1 MRVLVVE
8 DDLIVTDAITRSL
21 SQHHYA
27 VDTAEDGAI
36 GWECVESTT
45 YDLILIDVGLPK
57 LDGITLCQKI
67 RDRGCGTPIL
77 LMTAKDDSTYRIRG
91 LDSGAD
97 DYLAKPFDLGELQ
110 ARVRALLRRGTVAPS
125 SVLTVGKLQLDPR
138 SCQVTCAEKLLPL
151 TPKEYSLLEL
161 FLRHPARVFSCGDI
175 IEHLWTFDDPPQE
188 ESVKS
193 HIKGLRQKLKA
204 GGAADWIENVYGLGY
219 RLREGIEANPEPSM
233 QTYDS
238 QLAQLWEQYRGLM
251 EERFAVLQQAA
262 HTYPLSIELR
272 EAAASAAHKLA
283 GVLGMFD
290 RDEGTQIA
298 RQLEKQFEGQA
309 ELPEEV
315 RSAEANI
322 SARSLVRRLGEI
334 LNLSAPVETGE
345 SPLNP
350 TKMGDFASEVFPN
363 KIDSKQSLRSW
374 TVLAVDDDPII
385 LATLKQLLQPW
396 GMCLTGIDNP
406 LQFWTVLSTI
416 NPDLLIL
423 DVEMPHMNGVALCQA
438 IRANP
443 TWQSL
448 PIVFLTTHQDT
459 ATVQQIF
466 AAGADDYVVK
476 PIVGQELLSRLTQR
490 LERLRL
496 LQTLSTKDSIT
507 GLANQF
513 YSSQAIKAQFRNLQ
527 TTYFAILYIPT
538 LRQINIQQGHK
549 IGNQILK
556 QTGQCLQS
564 SFCNGEILGYW
575 RNGEFIIASSQTTQA
590 MFQQQLSEVVA
601 MLQRQQLETPN
612 LIYRFAVVN
621 YPTDGVTLRS
631 LYQTASLYLEGQLD
645 E

>member
-1 MRVLVVE
+1 MRVLIVE
-8 DDLIVTDAITRSL
+8 DDLIATEAITRSL
-21 SQHHYA
+21 SEHHYA
-27 VDTAEDGAI
+27 VDTAADGAM
-36 GWECVESTT
+36 GWDCVESTT

-57 LDGITLCQKI
+57 LDGITLCQRI

-97 DYLAKPFDLGELQ
+97 DYLAKPFDLAELQ
-110 ARVRALLRRGTVAPS
+110 ARVRALLRRGTVAASP
-125 SVLTVGKLQLDPR
+125 VLTIGKLRLDPR
-138 SCQVTCAEKLLPL
+138 SCQVTYAEKLLPL

-161 FLRHPARVFSCGDI
+161 FLRHPTRVFSCGDI

-204 GGAADWIENVYGLGY
+204 GGVVDWIENVYGLGY
-219 RLREGIEANPEPSM
+219 RLREGIETRSEQSTQP
-233 QTYDS
+233 YDN

-251 EERFAVLQQAA
+251 EERFAVLQQAVD
-262 HTYPLSIELR
+262 TYPLSIELR
-272 EAAASAAHKLA
+272 EAAESAAHKLV

-298 RQLEKQFEGQA
+298 RQLEKQFEAQA
-309 ELPEEV
+309 ELPEE
-315 RSAEANI
+315 E
-322 SARSLVRRLGEI
+322 ARSLVRRLGDI
-334 LNLSAPVETGE
+334 LNLSAPVELGE
-345 SPLNP
+345 SSLNP
-350 TKMGDFASEVFPN
+350 PSVICRTESASGDFESDALHNGRDP
-363 KIDSKQSLRSW
+363 KLSLRSW

-385 LATLKQLLQPW
+385 LATLKQLLEPW
-396 GMCLTGIDNP
+396 GMCLAGIDNP
-406 LQFWTVLSTI
+406 LQFWTVLSAI

-423 DVEMPHMNGVALCQA
+423 DVEMPHMNGAALCQA

-448 PIVFLTTHQDT
+448 PIVFLTAHQDS

-507 GLANQF
+507 GLTNQL
-513 YSSQAIKAQFRNLQ
+513 YSSQAIKAQFCNYQ
-527 TTYFAILYIPT
+527 TTCLAILYIPT
-538 LRQINIQQGHK
+538 LRQINIQQGHT
-549 IGNQILK
+549 IGNKILK

-564 SFCNGEILGYW
+564 SFCNGETLGYW
-575 RNGEFIIASSQTTQA
+575 RNGEFMIASSQTTKEK
-590 MFQQQLSEVVA
+590 FQEQLSDIVA
-601 MLQRQQLETPN
+601 MLQGQSFDTPN
-612 LIYRFAVVN
+612 LIYRYAVVN
-621 YPTDGVTLRS
+621 YPTDGLTLQS
-631 LYQTASLYLEGQLD
+631 LYQAASLCLEGSIH

>member
-21 SQHHYA
+21 SEHHYA

-57 LDGITLCQKI
+57 VDGITLCQKI

-77 LMTAKDDSTYRIRG
+77 LITAKDDSTYRIRG

-97 DYLAKPFDLGELQ
+97 DYLTKPFDLGELQ
-110 ARVRALLRRGTVAPS
+110 ARVRALLRRGTVAASP
-125 SVLTVGKLQLDPR
+125 VLTVGKLQLDPR
-138 SCQVTCAEKLLPL
+138 SCQVTYAEKLLPL
-151 TPKEYSLLEL
+151 TPKEYGLLEL
-161 FLRHPARVFSCGDI
+161 FLRHPTRVFSCGDV

-204 GGAADWIENVYGLGY
+204 GGAVNWIENVYGLGY
-219 RLREGIEANPEPSM
+219 RLREGIEANLEQST
-233 QTYDS
+233 QSYDN
-238 QLAQLWEQYRGLM
+238 QLAQLWNQYRELM
-251 EERFAVLQQAA
+251 EERFAVLKQAA
-262 HTYPLSIELR
+262 YTYPLSIELR
-272 EAAASAAHKLA
+272 EAAESAAHKLA

-298 RQLEKQFEGQA
+298 RQLEKQFEEQA
-309 ELPEEV
+309 ELAVEEV
-315 RSAEANI
+315 RS
-322 SARSLVRRLGEI
+322 LVDRLDDI
-334 LNLSAPVETGE
+334 LNLSAPVETGG

-350 TKMGDFASEVFPN
+350 PSVICRAKSARGNFESDVFQN
-363 KIDSKQSLRSW
+363 GEDSKRSLRSW
-374 TVLAVDDDPII
+374 AVLAVDDDPIV
-385 LATLKQLLQPW
+385 LATLKQLLEPW
-396 GMCLTGIDNP
+396 GMCLTGIDNL
-406 LQFWTVLSTI
+406 LQFWTALSAI

-448 PIVFLTTHQDT
+448 PIVFLTAHQDT

-466 AAGADDYVVK
+466 AAGGDDYVVK

-513 YSSQAIKAQFRNLQ
+513 YSSQAIEAQLRNHR
-527 TTYFAILYIPT
+527 TTYLAILYIPT
-538 LRQINIQQGHK
+538 LRQINIQQGHT

-575 RNGEFIIASSQTTQA
+575 GNGEFIITTQTTKA
-590 MFQQQLSEVVA
+590 MFQQQLSDVVA
-601 MLQRQQLETPN
+601 MLQRQSFDTPN
-612 LIYRFAVVN
+612 LIYRFAAVD
-621 YPTDGVTLRS
+621 YPTDGLTLRS
-631 LYQTASLYLEGQLD
+631 LYQTASLCLEGPIH

>member
-21 SQHHYA
+21 SEHHYA

-57 LDGITLCQKI
+57 LDGITLCQRI

-97 DYLAKPFDLGELQ
+97 DYLAKPFDLEELQ
-110 ARVRALLRRGTVAPS
+110 ARVRALLRRGTVAASP
-125 SVLTVGKLQLDPR
+125 VLTIGKLQLDPR
-138 SCQVTCAEKLLPL
+138 SCQVTYAEKLLPL

-161 FLRHPARVFSCGDI
+161 FLRHPSRVFSCGDI

-204 GGAADWIENVYGLGY
+204 GGAVDWIENVYGLGY
-219 RLREGIEANPEPSM
+219 RLREGIEANPEQST
-233 QTYDS
+233 QSYDN
-238 QLAQLWEQYRGLM
+238 QVAQLWEQYRGLM
-251 EERFAVLQQAA
+251 KERFTVIQHAVD
-262 HTYPLSIELR
+262 TYPLSIELR
-272 EAAASAAHKLA
+272 EAAERAAHKLA

-298 RQLEKQFEGQA
+298 RQLEKQFEAQA
-309 ELPEEV
+309 ELPVEEV
-315 RSAEANI
+315 RSM
-322 SARSLVRRLGEI
+322 VRRLGDI
-334 LNLSAPVETGE
+334 LNLSAPAESGG
-345 SPLNP
+345 SPLNSSQ
-350 TKMGDFASEVFPN
+350 MSDSESEVFRN
-363 KIDSKQSLRSW
+363 RRDAKQSLRSW

-385 LATLKQLLQPW
+385 LATLKQLLEPW

-406 LQFWTVLSTI
+406 LQFWTVLSAI

-423 DVEMPHMNGVALCQA
+423 DVEMPQMNGVALCQA

-448 PIVFLTTHQDT
+448 PIVFLTAHQDT

-496 LQTLSTKDSIT
+496 LQTLSTRDSIT

-513 YSSQAIKAQFRNLQ
+513 YSSQAIEAQFRNHQ
-527 TTYFAILYIPT
+527 TTSLAILYIPT
-538 LRQINIQQGHK
+538 LRQINIEQGHTL
-549 IGNQILK
+549 GNQILK
-556 QTGQCLQS
+556 QTGQCLQA
-564 SFCNGEILGYW
+564 SFCDGEILGYW
-575 RNGEFIIASSQTTQA
+575 RNGEFIIASSQTTKA
-590 MFQQQLSEVVA
+590 LLQQQLLEVVA
-601 MLQRQQLETPN
+601 MLQQQHLETPN
-612 LIYRFAVVN
+612 LIYRYAAVN
-621 YPTDGVTLRS
+621 YPTDGLTLRS
-631 LYQTASLYLEGQLD
+631 LYQTASLCLEG
-645 E
+645 

>member
-8 DDLIVTDAITRSL
+8 DDVIVADAIRRSL
-21 SQHHYA
+21 SEHHYA
-27 VDTAEDGAI
+27 VDTAEDGVI
-36 GWECVESTT
+36 GWECVEGTT

-97 DYLAKPFDLGELQ
+97 DYLTKPIDLGELQ
-110 ARVRALLRRGTVAPS
+110 ARVRALLRRGTVAAS
-125 SVLTVGKLQLDPR
+125 TVLTVGKLQLDPR
-138 SCQVTCAEKLLPL
+138 SCQVTYAEKLLPL

-161 FLRHPARVFSCGDI
+161 FLRHPTRVFSCGDI

-204 GGAADWIENVYGLGY
+204 AGAVNWIENVYGLGY
-219 RLREGIEANPEPSM
+219 RLREGIEANQEPST
-233 QTYDS
+233 QSYDN
-238 QLAQLWEQYRGLM
+238 QLAQLWQQYRGLM
-251 EERFAVLQQAA
+251 EERFAVLQQAI
-262 HTYPLSIELR
+262 HTDPLSMELR
-272 EAAASAAHKLA
+272 SAAESAAHKLA

-298 RQLEKQFEGQA
+298 RQLEKHFEGQA
-309 ELPEEV
+309 ELPTEEV
-315 RSAEANI
+315 RS
-322 SARSLVRRLGEI
+322 LVQRLGDI
-334 LNLSAPVETGE
+334 LNLSAPVETDE
-345 SPLNP
+345 SVLNSSK
-350 TKMGDFASEVFPN
+350 TQDFDAEVLHGVRE
-363 KIDSKQSLRSW
+363 SQQALRSW

-385 LATLKQLLQPW
+385 LATLKQLLEPW
-396 GMCLTGIDNP
+396 GMYLTGIDNP

-423 DVEMPHMNGVALCQA
+423 DVEMPQMNGVALCQA

-448 PIVFLTTHQDT
+448 PIVFLTAHQDT

-513 YSSQAIKAQFRNLQ
+513 YSSQAIAAQLRNHQMTHL
-527 TTYFAILYIPT
+527 AILYIPT
-538 LRQINIQQGHK
+538 LRQINIEQGHT

-564 SFCNGEILGYW
+564 SFGNREILGYW
-575 RNGEFIIASSQTTQA
+575 GNGEFVIASSQTTKT
-590 MFQQQLSEVVA
+590 MLQQQLSDVVA
-601 MLQRQQLETPN
+601 MLQRQQIETPN
-612 LIYRFAVVN
+612 LIYRFAVVD
-621 YPTDGVTLRS
+621 YPTDGLTLRS
-631 LYQTASLYLEGQLD
+631 LYQTASLGLEGSIH

>member
-8 DDLIVTDAITRSL
+8 DDLIMTDAITRSL
-21 SQHHYA
+21 SEHHYA

-36 GWECVESTT
+36 GWECVESAT

-57 LDGITLCQKI
+57 LDGITLCQRI

-110 ARVRALLRRGTVAPS
+110 ARVRALLRRGTVAASPI
-125 SVLTVGKLQLDPR
+125 LTVGKLQLDPR
-138 SCQVTCAEKLLPL
+138 SCQVTYAEKLLPL

-161 FLRHPARVFSCGDI
+161 FLRHPTRVFSCGDI

-219 RLREGIEANPEPSM
+219 RLREGIEANQEQST
-233 QTYDS
+233 QSYGN

-272 EAAASAAHKLA
+272 SAAESAAHKLA

-298 RQLEKQFEGQA
+298 RQLEKQFGEQA
-309 ELPEEV
+309 ELPTEEV
-315 RSAEANI
+315 RS
-322 SARSLVRRLGEI
+322 LVQRLGNI
-334 LNLSAPVETGE
+334 LNLSTPVETSG
-345 SPLNP
+345 SPVNP
-350 TKMGDFASEVFPN
+350 S
-363 KIDSKQSLRSW
+363 KIDNFESEALQNRRDSKPSLRSW
-374 TVLAVDDDPII
+374 TVLAVDDDPVI
-385 LATLKQLLQPW
+385 LATLKQILEPW

-448 PIVFLTTHQDT
+448 PIVFLTAHQDT

-496 LQTLSTKDSIT
+496 LQTLSSKDSIT

-513 YSSQAIKAQFRNLQ
+513 YSSQAIEAQFRHHQ
-527 TTYFAILYIPT
+527 TTHLAILYIPT
-538 LRQINIQQGHK
+538 LRQINIQQGHT

-564 SFCNGEILGYW
+564 SFYNGEILGYW
-575 RNGEFIIASSQTTQA
+575 GSGEFVIASFQTTKA
-590 MFQQQLSEVVA
+590 SIQQQLSEVVA
-601 MLQRQQLETPN
+601 MLQRQDSDTPN
-612 LIYRFAVVN
+612 LVYHFVVVN
-621 YPTDGVTLRS
+621 YPTDGLTLRS
-631 LYQTASLYLEGQLD
+631 LYQTASLCLEGSIH

>member
-21 SQHHYA
+21 SEHHYA
-27 VDTAEDGAI
+27 VDAAEDGAI
-36 GWECVESTT
+36 GWECVESAT

-57 LDGITLCQKI
+57 LDGITLCQRI

-77 LMTAKDDSTYRIRG
+77 LMTAKDDSIYRIRG

-110 ARVRALLRRGTVAPS
+110 ARVRALLRRGTVAASP
-125 SVLTVGKLQLDPR
+125 VLTVGKLQLDPR
-138 SCQVTCAEKLLPL
+138 ACQVTYAEKLLPL

-161 FLRHPARVFSCGDI
+161 FLRHPSRVFSCGDI

-204 GGAADWIENVYGLGY
+204 GGAANWIENVYGLGY
-219 RLREGIEANPEPSM
+219 RLREGIEANPEQST
-233 QTYDS
+233 QSYDS

-251 EERFAVLQQAA
+251 EERFAVLHQAA
-262 HTYPLSIELR
+262 HTSPLSIELR
-272 EAAASAAHKLA
+272 EAAENAAHKLA
-283 GVLGMFD
+283 GVLGMFN

-298 RQLEKQFEGQA
+298 RQLEKQFEEQA
-309 ELPEEV
+309 KLPAEEV
-315 RSAEANI
+315 RSAEAEI
-322 SARSLVRRLGEI
+322 STKSLVRRLGDI
-334 LNLSAPVETGE
+334 LNLSGPVETGE
-345 SPLNP
+345 SRLNSP
-350 TKMGDFASEVFPN
+350 EMRDSESKVLHN
-363 KIDSKQSLRSW
+363 GRSKQSLRSW
-374 TVLAVDDDPII
+374 AVLAVDDDPII
-385 LATLKQLLQPW
+385 LATLKQLLEPW

-406 LQFWTVLSTI
+406 LQFWTVLSAI

-423 DVEMPHMNGVALCQA
+423 DVEMPQMNGVALCQA

-448 PIVFLTTHQDT
+448 PIVFLTAHQDT

-513 YSSQAIKAQFRNLQ
+513 YSSQAIEAQFHNHQ
-527 TTYFAILYIPT
+527 TTSLAILYIPT
-538 LRQINIQQGHK
+538 LRQINIQQGHTV
-549 IGNQILK
+549 GNQILK

-575 RNGEFIIASSQTTQA
+575 RNGEFMIASSHTTKA

-601 MLQRQQLETPN
+601 MLQQQRFETPN
-612 LIYRFAVVN
+612 LIYRFAVVD
-621 YPTDGVTLRS
+621 YPTDGLTLRS
-631 LYQTASLYLEGQLD
+631 LYQTASLCLEGSIH

>member
-8 DDLIVTDAITRSL
+8 DDLIVADAITRSL
-21 SQHHYA
+21 SEHHYS

-36 GWECVESTT
+36 GWECAESTT

-77 LMTAKDDSTYRIRG
+77 LMTAKDDSTYLIRG

-97 DYLAKPFDLGELQ
+97 DYLAKPFDLKELQ
-110 ARVRALLRRGTVAPS
+110 ARVRALLRRGTVAAS
-125 SVLTVGKLQLDPR
+125 LVLTIGKLQLDPR
-138 SCQVTCAEKLLPL
+138 SCQVTYADKLLPL

-161 FLRHPARVFSCGDI
+161 FLRHPSRVFSCGDI

-193 HIKGLRQKLKA
+193 HIKGLRQKLKTA
-204 GGAADWIENVYGLGY
+204 GAVNWIENVYGLGY
-219 RLREGIEANPEPSM
+219 RLREGIETNQEQST
-233 QTYDS
+233 QSYDD

-251 EERFAVLQQAA
+251 EERFAVLQQAV
-262 HTYPLSIELR
+262 HTDPLSSELR
-272 EAAASAAHKLA
+272 SAAESAAHKLA

-290 RDEGTQIA
+290 REEGTQIA
-298 RQLEKQFEGQA
+298 RQLEKQFEEQA
-309 ELPEEV
+309 ELPD
-315 RSAEANI
+315 EAV
-322 SARSLVRRLGEI
+322 RSLVQQLGDI
-334 LNLSAPVETGE
+334 LNLSAPVETGKSFLDPSE
-345 SPLNP
+345 IR
-350 TKMGDFASEVFPN
+350 DFDAEVLHN
-363 KIDSKQSLRSW
+363 VRESKQALRSW
-374 TVLAVDDDPII
+374 TVLAVDDDPLI
-385 LATLKQLLQPW
+385 LDTLKQLLEPW

-406 LQFWTVLSTI
+406 LQFWTVLSAT

-423 DVEMPHMNGVALCQA
+423 DVEMPQMNGVALCQA

-448 PIVFLTTHQDT
+448 PIVFLTAHQDT

-513 YSSQAIKAQFRNLQ
+513 YSSQAIAAQFRNHQ
-527 TTYFAILYIPT
+527 TTYLAILYIPT
-538 LRQINIQQGHK
+538 LRQMNIEQGHG

-564 SFCNGEILGYW
+564 SFSNSEILGYW
-575 RNGEFIIASSQTTQA
+575 GNGEFIIASSQTTKA
-590 MFQQQLSEVVA
+590 MFQERLSDVVA
-601 MLQRQQLETPN
+601 TLQRQRLETPN
-612 LIYRFAVVN
+612 LIYRFAVVD
-621 YPTDGVTLRS
+621 YPTDGLTLRS
-631 LYQTASLYLEGQLD
+631 LYKTASLGLEGSFH

>member
-8 DDLIVTDAITRSL
+8 DDLIVTEAIARSL
-21 SQHHYA
+21 SENHYA

-57 LDGITLCQKI
+57 LDGITLCQRI

-77 LMTAKDDSTYRIRG
+77 LMTAKDDTTYRIRG

-97 DYLAKPFDLGELQ
+97 DYLAKPFDLEELQ
-110 ARVRALLRRGTVAPS
+110 ARVRALLRRGTVAASP
-125 SVLTVGKLQLDPR
+125 VLTVGKLRLDPR

-204 GGAADWIENVYGLGY
+204 GGAANWIENVYGLGY
-219 RLREGIEANPEPSM
+219 RLREGIEANPEQSM
-233 QTYDS
+233 QTYDDR
-238 QLAQLWEQYRGLM
+238 LAQLWKQYRGLM

-272 EAAASAAHKLA
+272 AAAASAAHKLA

-298 RQLEKQFEGQA
+298 RQLEKQFEEQA
-309 ELPEEV
+309 ELSAEEV
-315 RSAEANI
+315 
-322 SARSLVRRLGEI
+322 RSLVRRLGDI
-334 LNLSAPVETGE
+334 LNLSTPVETGA
-345 SPLNP
+345 SSLNLP
-350 TKMGDFASEVFPN
+350 EMRNSESEVLYT
-363 KIDSKQSLRSW
+363 DRDARQSLRSW

-396 GMCLTGIDNP
+396 GMCLTGVDDP
-406 LQFWTVLSTI
+406 LQFWTALSTI

-448 PIVFLTTHQDT
+448 PIVFLTAHQDT

-513 YSSQAIKAQFRNLQ
+513 YSSQAIEAHLHNHQITDL
-527 TTYFAILYIPT
+527 AILYIPT
-538 LRQINIQQGHK
+538 LRQINIQQGHL

-556 QTGQCLQS
+556 QTGHCLQS
-564 SFCNGEILGYW
+564 NFSNNETLGYW
-575 RNGEFIIASSQTTQA
+575 GNGEFIIASSQTTRA
-590 MFQQQLSEVVA
+590 MFQQQLSEIVD
-601 MLQRQQLETPN
+601 MLQRQQLETAN
-612 LIYRFAVVN
+612 LIYYFAVVN
-621 YPTDGVTLRS
+621 YPTDGLTLRS
-631 LYQTASLYLEGQLD
+631 LYQTASLCLEGSIH